1 MTFEGT
7 TYPSNAKRWMN
18 LVEKCF
24 GVLEWPKE
32 RKVKLA
38 TFLLQGGTEDWWILY
53 AARVGGVNIVMWE
66 GFRKGFQEKFY
77 PHLFVDTKRKE
88 FLNLKQ
94 GNMTIAEYE
103 NKFIELVKYVI
114 SFIMDEEDKSLPL
127 DPLIEEKSTG
137 NTTILK
143 PSEYA
148 LFFSSFL
155 VATLPLYLD
164 NQYKWDKI
172 FFTGLNLAH
181 LTRVIVRESSPRVAK
196 IVMSAAAKHLTPVT
210 LELGGTCAAI
220 FNYSFIHSNM
230 KVAAKRIVGGN
241 WGPCTGQA
249 CIGIDYALVD
259 DKFALELVKTS

>member
-7 TYPSNAKRWMN
+7 TYPSNAERWMN

-164 NQYKWDKI
+164 NQYK
-172 FFTGLNLAH
+172 
-181 LTRVIVRESSPRVAK
+181 ESSPRVAK

-249 CIGIDYALVD
+249 CIGIDYALVE
-259 DKFALELVKTS
+259 DKFALELDLIVDCKWKRAEFSY